1 MATAIRAI
9 PTLYGETA
17 QHFESEATL
26 TEQNPGTQDY
36 RHEAKVVSDFLKTC
50 TAL

>member
-17 QHFESEATL
+17 RSFENEANY
-26 TEQNPGTQDY
+26 TEQHPGSQDY
-36 RHEAKVVSDFLKTC
+36 RYEAKVVSDFLKTC
-50 TAL
+50 NAL